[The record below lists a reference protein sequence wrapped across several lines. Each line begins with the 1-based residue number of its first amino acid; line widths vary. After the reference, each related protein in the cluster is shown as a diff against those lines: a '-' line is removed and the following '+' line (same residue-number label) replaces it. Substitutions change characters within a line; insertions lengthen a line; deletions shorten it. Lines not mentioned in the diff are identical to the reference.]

1 MVTKLINLNSNFL
14 FLIFGEKKGWR
25 NREKYET
32 ILSAEILIIFV
43 EKKKGKN
50 VYISRKI
57 SVFFYFSAYMCID
70 KNCHIPAFSNWN
82 NLSR

>member
-1 MVTKLINLNSNFL
+1 MR
-14 FLIFGEKKGWR
+14 GKKRR

-32 ILSAEILIIFV
+32 ILSDEILIIFV
-43 EKKKGKN
+43 EKKKQKKEKERKN
-50 VYISRKI
+50 VYISQKI

-70 KNCHIPAFSNWN
+70 KNCHIAVFSNWN